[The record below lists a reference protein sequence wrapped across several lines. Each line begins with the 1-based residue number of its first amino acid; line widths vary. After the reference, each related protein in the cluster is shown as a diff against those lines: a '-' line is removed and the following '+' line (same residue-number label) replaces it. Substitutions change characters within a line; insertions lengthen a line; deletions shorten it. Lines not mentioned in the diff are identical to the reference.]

1 MGGRGPG
8 TTLLAMRLAA
18 AAGLLVALRLPGADG
33 WSSAHSP
40 ISAHA
45 LAAQP
50 PELVRLFATTR
61 AHFLGSVGTLE
72 QWFAGGL
79 WPQAISFSLCGDLI
93 AGPCLGGDTPCQPRQ
108 LRMKLALREFAYAEG
123 PNATRVKPWPLDVPA
138 CNGTNAPLCIPV
150 PKPSGNGSDPVPWLC
165 KRKDI
170 TESHF

>member
-1 MGGRGPG
+1 
-8 TTLLAMRLAA
+8 MRLAA
-18 AAGLLVALRLPGADG
+18 AAALLALPGADG

-50 PELVRLFATTR
+50 PELVHLFATTR

-108 LRMKLALREFAYAEG
+108 LRMKLALREYAYAEG

-138 CNGTNAPLCIPV
+138 CNGTNAPLCIPG

-165 KRKDI
+165 KRHDI
-170 TESHF
+170 TESRIWFSSGSQ